1 MNDNSLEY
9 SMKYLVIFF
18 LFFSC
23 ATKEVPVLD
32 EEKFLKKIDER
43 LVSQRMDLYRELRES
58 FRGIVREEIM
68 PQIKDF
74 SSLPPKVREGQ
85 ERAQSSAKEKM
96 IVGRIEKVQIDGT
109 EMKVKARIDSG
120 AQTSSIHAE
129 NVVEKIIEGEKY
141 VQFETLDDQDKRH
154 AFLKK
159 VIASTVVRSSTGEAN
174 SRYVIRMTITLAGR
188 EHEIN
193 VNLNDRTGL
202 VYRFL
207 VGRNLLMGNYVVDV
221 SQSRL
226 LGR

>member
-1 MNDNSLEY
+1 
-9 SMKYLVIFF
+9 MKYFVLIFM
-18 LFFSC
+18 LLGC
-23 ATKEVPVLD
+23 ATQEVPVLD
-32 EEKFLKKIDER
+32 EEKFLKQIDER

-68 PQIKDF
+68 PQMQEL
-74 SSLPPKVREGQ
+74 SSLPPKLREGQ
-85 ERAQSSAKEKM
+85 ERAQTSAKEKM
-96 IVGRIEKVQIDGT
+96 IVGRVERVQIDGT
-109 EMKVKARIDSG
+109 EMRVKARIDSG

-129 NVVEKIIEGEKY
+129 NVVEKMIEGEKY
-141 VQFETLDDQDKRH
+141 VQFESLDDQEKRH
-154 AFLKK
+154 VFLKK

-174 SRYVIRMTITLAGR
+174 SRYVIRMTITMAGR

>member
-1 MNDNSLEY
+1 
-9 SMKYLVIFF
+9 MKYFVLIFM
-18 LFFSC
+18 LLGC
-23 ATKEVPVLD
+23 ATREIPVLD
-32 EEKFLKKIDER
+32 EEKFLKQIDER

-68 PQIKDF
+68 PQMQEL
-74 SSLPPKVREGQ
+74 SSLPPKLREGQ
-85 ERAQSSAKEKM
+85 ERAQTSAKEKM
-96 IVGRIEKVQIDGT
+96 IVGRVERVQIDGT
-109 EMKVKARIDSG
+109 EMRVKARIDSG

-129 NVVEKIIEGEKY
+129 NVVEKMIEGEKY
-141 VQFETLDDQDKRH
+141 VQFESLDDQEKRH
-154 AFLKK
+154 VFLKK

-174 SRYVIRMTITLAGR
+174 SRYVIRMTITMAGR

>member
-1 MNDNSLEY
+1 M
-9 SMKYLVIFF
+9 
-18 LFFSC
+18 
-23 ATKEVPVLD
+23 
-32 EEKFLKKIDER
+32 
-43 LVSQRMDLYRELRES
+43 VSQRMDLYRELRES

-68 PQIKDF
+68 PQIKEF
-74 SSLPPKVREGQ
+74 SPLPPKLREGQ
-85 ERAQSSAKEKM
+85 ERAQTSAKEKM
-96 IVGRIEKVQIDGT
+96 IVGRVERVQVDGT

-129 NVVEKIIEGEKY
+129 NVVEKMIEGEKY
-141 VQFETLDDQDKRH
+141 VQFESLDDQEKRH
-154 AFLKK
+154 VFLKK

-174 SRYVIRMTITLAGR
+174 SRYVIRMTITMAGR